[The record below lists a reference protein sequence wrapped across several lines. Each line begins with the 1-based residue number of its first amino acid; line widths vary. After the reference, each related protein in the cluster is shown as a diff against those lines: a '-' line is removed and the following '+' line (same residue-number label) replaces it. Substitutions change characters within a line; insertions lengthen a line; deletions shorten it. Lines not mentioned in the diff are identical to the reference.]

1 MLRRRGRVAAPRAAA
16 GADARDL
23 ALLMMEACR
32 SLGFAARFVSGH
44 LCDAA
49 MVDADRPMIGG
60 GATHAW
66 CQVCLPAAG
75 WWTGDLAA

>member
-1 MLRRRGRVAAPRAAA
+1 
-16 GADARDL
+16 
-23 ALLMMEACR
+23 MMEACR